1 MRGKVHFY
9 HKTYE
14 THQIKR
20 QWYRFW
26 HSTQQLFNPPY
37 SVAFAKLRD
46 DSGGPKRC
54 YYLLMLLLFGHQT
67 HSFGQYNW

>member
-37 SVAFAKLRD
+37 SVAFAKL
-46 DSGGPKRC
+46 
-54 YYLLMLLLFGHQT
+54 
-67 HSFGQYNW
+67 